1 MINHSTTV
9 ELDVAAGSCAEFVS
23 SHKATNAAQK
33 GPLEPLFVALCGVTG
48 ELARLCGETQKVLAT
63 AVAFVVHAPGPPME
77 NFSREAALAATD
89 PPDMDALLAIAQRH
103 GIELLGPI
111 PALVD
116 A

>member
-1 MINHSTTV
+1 M
-9 ELDVAAGSCAEFVS
+9 
-23 SHKATNAAQK
+23 
-33 GPLEPLFVALCGVTG
+33 ALCGVTG
-48 ELARLCGETQKVLAT
+48 KLARL
-63 AVAFVVHAPGPPME
+63 E

-89 PPDMDALLAIAQRH
+89 PPDMDAVLAIAQRH

>member
-1 MINHSTTV
+1 MQ
-9 ELDVAAGSCAEFVS
+9 L
-23 SHKATNAAQK
+23 KRATGALIRGLVRSNGGV
-33 GPLEPLFVALCGVTG
+33 GPLVRRDAEG
-48 ELARLCGETQKVLAT
+48 LAT
-63 AVAFVVHAPGPPME
+63 AVAFVVHAPGPPRE